1 MLIRF
6 PSRWL
11 IMLLSGGLLAA
22 CQQERP
28 TQPPT
33 PAPTAPALADTLDYD
48 SAANPLANTPIKRD
62 WHRVEQLTSRRAPL
76 IVYRRS
82 TRPPASATGTP
93 PAEPRLQD
101 LTLQPSEYFEID
113 PTKAAEVRGQEGTVV
128 RIPANA
134 LVNSRQQPVTAA
146 VWVELKECYSGSSML
161 LSNLLTETAAG
172 APLELSAAV
181 LVRATANGQQLSLAK
196 GRGFQLELAGR
207 SRNTPLF
214 YGQAAAG
221 SGAIVRWAEGEAAP
235 AVSEQI
241 LTTAQRMPRYGQGP
255 ADINKLIRYPQQ
267 AQENH
272 TEGLVFASFVVDESG
287 RVIQPRIV
295 RGLGDGCDE
304 EVLRVL
310 RQTSGHWTPGQQ
322 DGRFVKVKLVVPI
335 RFRFQPGAATAPDP
349 APVAADGQP
358 VGAEESDP
366 DDLVAAPNALRP
378 TRLGWLAAGRPW
390 QGASTPLFVPAFVS
404 NNQTTVRAV
413 VPGRRIVLAATAQTG
428 GYQFMAVPMGSTV
441 VGMRYENGMPFLA
454 RQPHIPGAAPDTLRF
469 EEISLADL
477 ETALG
482 RLD

>member
-1 MLIRF
+1 MSIRF

-11 IMLLSGGLLAA
+11 PVLLSGGLLTA

-28 TQPPT
+28 AQPPT
-33 PAPTAPALADTLDYD
+33 PAPTAPALADTLAYD
-48 SAANPLANTPIKRD
+48 SLDTPLANAPVKRD
-62 WHRVEQLTSRRAPL
+62 WHRVEKPTSRRAPL
-76 IVYRRS
+76 VVYKRS
-82 TRPPASATGTP
+82 MRPPASATGTP

-113 PTKAAEVRGQEGTVV
+113 PTKAAEVRGQQGTVV

-134 LVNSRQQPVTAA
+134 LVNSRQQAVTGA

-181 LVRATANGQQLSLAK
+181 LVRATANGQQLGLAK

-207 SRNTPLF
+207 ARNTPLF
-214 YGQAAAG
+214 YGQASG
-221 SGAIVRWAEGEAAP
+221 SGAMVRWAEGEAAP

-255 ADINKLIRYPQQ
+255 ADINKLIRYPRQ

-287 RVIQPRIV
+287 RVVQPRIV
-295 RGLGDGCDE
+295 RGLGDGCDD

-322 DGRFVKVKLVVPI
+322 DGHFVKVKLVLPI
-335 RFRFQPGAATAPDP
+335 RFRFQPGAATAPEP
-349 APVAADGQP
+349 APDSPAGEDEAS
-358 VGAEESDP
+358 EP
-366 DDLVAAPNALRP
+366 DELAAAPNALRP

-390 QGASTPLFVPAFVS
+390 QGAAAPLFVPAFGTS
-404 NNQTTVRAV
+404 SQTAVRV
-413 VPGRRIVLAATAQTG
+413 LVPGRRIVLAANAQAG
-428 GYQFMAVPMGSTV
+428 GYQFMAVPAGSTV
-441 VGMRYENGMPFLA
+441 IGMRYENGMPLLA
-454 RQPHIPGAAPDTLRF
+454 RQAPLPGVVPDTLRF
-469 EEISLADL
+469 AEISLADL
-477 ETALG
+477 ETVLG